1 MRHGIEP
8 DIDPDIDPDNKARA
22 FKNLK
27 KLRKT
32 ITGFDLLV
40 VDTWG

>member
-1 MRHGIEP
+1 MRQGIES
-8 DIDPDIDPDNKARA
+8 DIEPDNKARA

-32 ITGFDLLV
+32 IADFDLLV
-40 VDTWG
+40 VDTRG